1 LFQFFINR
9 LILKIALILLLS
21 TWVIYATSHQRAHEG
36 KIEYFLNTA
45 MVPLESSFN
54 YLGKMT
60 GDSLRTIAKLARL
73 KAENDRLKSRISD
86 LKARQIGFDALR
98 LENKRLRNAL
108 QFMSGE
114 PHELISAE
122 IISVNPSNWNC
133 SIVINKG
140 RKDGIKKNMAV
151 LSPEG
156 VVGRIG
162 EVRTRTAEVIL
173 ITDPR
178 QGNYIGGIVQ
188 RTRDM
193 VFVIGGDH
201 RGECTVQPAIENYFS
216 DLRKGDLVV
225 TSETS
230 EIFPRGLP
238 IGRVAYFIQRI
249 NNMVTKAYLKPV
261 VKLGK
266 LEIVYVIK
274 TKREL
279 PLETSPGGSE
289 NAFTNP

>member
-1 LFQFFINR
+1 MNR
-9 LILKIALILLLS
+9 LILKIALILLLT

-54 YLGKMT
+54 YLGRMT
-60 GDSLRTIAKLARL
+60 GDSLRTIAKLAQL
-73 KAENDRLKSRISD
+73 KAENDRLKSNLSD
-86 LKARQIGFDALR
+86 LKARQIALDALKS
-98 LENKRLRNAL
+98 ENKRLRAAL
-108 QFMSGE
+108 QFMAGE

-122 IISVNPSNWNC
+122 IISVNPSNWNY
-133 SIVINKG
+133 SVVINKG
-140 RKDGIKKNMAV
+140 RKDGINKNMAV

-162 EVRTRTAEVIL
+162 EVRARTAEVIM

-193 VFVIGGDH
+193 VFVTGGDH
-201 RGECTVQPAIENYFS
+201 RGECTVQPAIDNYFS

-238 IGRVAYFIQRI
+238 IGRVVYFIQRM

-279 PLETSPGGSE
+279 PLKTRPGGSE